1 MKKLLLIFMTFAV
14 LLLSGCA
21 NTKNPENST
30 TDKTPAQLTE
40 TVMNSVQFPQM
51 IELNDEKRIEEMG
64 IDLSL
69 AQDCS
74 IWQQMLSVD
83 VCEVI
88 IIKASPENM
97 EKVLESLNSRKES
110 LKNYFANYPEQVES
124 AGSTVVG
131 SKKDIAYLICHTE
144 ADTAEEKLLAEI

>member
-30 TDKTPAQLTE
+30 ADKTPAQLTE

-97 EKVLESLNSRKES
+97 EKVLESLNGRKEA